1 LNDVPK
7 QPFDAYSG
15 DYRDHV
21 DQAIGFAGK
30 TADFYHR
37 IKVHSLLSAASRF
50 LDVRQSSVL
59 DVGCGTGSLATLI
72 AGQVKRFVGIDVSS
86 ESISEAKKRSPGN
99 EFYTYG
105 GETFP
110 IEDESMDIVF
120 TSCVMHH
127 IPPIGWPKF
136 VAEMA
141 RVVRPE
147 GLVAIIEHN
156 PWNPLTRLAV
166 SSCEFDRDAVLLSR
180 KTATGLL
187 KESGLAVRDQPY
199 ILFFPFNFRLCRAV
213 ENRMRWLPLG
223 AQYLVVAQKTS
234 ESRSRN

>member
-1 LNDVPK
+1 LNDFSK
-7 QPFDAYSG
+7 QPFDAYSQ

-21 DQAIGFAGK
+21 DHAIGFAGK
-30 TADFYHR
+30 TVDFYHR
-37 IKVHSLLSAASRF
+37 IKVDWLLSAASRL

-59 DVGCGTGSLATLI
+59 DVGCGTGSLATLV

-86 ESISEAKKRSPGN
+86 ESITEAKRRLPGN
-99 EFYTYG
+99 EFYAYG

-110 IEDESMDIVF
+110 IEDESIDIAF

-127 IPPIGWPKF
+127 VPPIGWPKF

-141 RVVRPE
+141 RVVRPG

-166 SSCEFDRDAVLLSR
+166 SSCEFDRDAVLLTR
-180 KTATGLL
+180 KTATRLL
-187 KESGLAVRDQPY
+187 KQSGLSVRDQAY
-199 ILFFPFNFRLCRAV
+199 ILFFPFNFRMCRAV
-213 ENRMRWLPLG
+213 ETRMRWLPLG
-223 AQYLVVAQKTS
+223 AQYFVVGQKVSKT
-234 ESRSRN
+234 RSV